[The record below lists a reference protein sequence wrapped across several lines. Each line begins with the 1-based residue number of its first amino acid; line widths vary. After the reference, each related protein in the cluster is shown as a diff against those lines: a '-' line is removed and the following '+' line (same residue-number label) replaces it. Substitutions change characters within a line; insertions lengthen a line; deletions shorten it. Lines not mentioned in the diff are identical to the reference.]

1 MGSLAETQ
9 IIPAKISDE
18 EANLFAMQLAGA
30 TVLPMVLTSALEL
43 DLLEIISKNVAL
55 SGGQLSATEIASHL
69 PTKNPAAP
77 VMVDRILR
85 LLAAYS
91 ILTCSVRKL
100 PDGSVERLYGLGP
113 VCKYLTRNED
123 GVSLAALCHLNRD
136 RVFME
141 SWYHLKDAVLEGGI
155 PFNKAFGM
163 DAFEYQGADPRF
175 NKVFNNGMSNHTTIV
190 MTKILET
197 YKGFEGL
204 NSLVDVGGGIGV
216 TLRMIVSKHPHIKGI
231 LYDLSH
237 VIEEAVS
244 YPGIEHVGGDMF
256 VNVPKADAIFM
267 KWICH
272 DWSDQHCLKFLTN
285 CYEALPD
292 NGKVIVAESILPVV
306 PDSSL
311 LTKEVVHMDCLMLA
325 HNPGGKER
333 TEKEFEALA
342 KDSGFQGFQ
351 VVCRAYGTHI
361 MEFLK
366 NI

>member
-9 IIPAKISDE
+9 ITPAKISDE

-43 DLLEIISKNVAL
+43 DLLEIISKNVDYA
-55 SGGQLSATEIASHL
+55 GGQLSASEIASHL
-69 PTKNPAAP
+69 QTKNPGAP

-91 ILTCSVRKL
+91 ILTCSVQR
-100 PDGSVERLYGLGP
+100 
-113 VCKYLTRNED
+113 D

-155 PFNKAFGM
+155 PFNMAFGM
-163 DAFEYQGADPRF
+163 DAFEYQGSDPRF

-204 NSLVDVGGGIGV
+204 TSLVDVGGGIGV

-237 VIEEAVS
+237 VIQEAVS

-272 DWSDQHCLKFLTN
+272 DWSDQHCLKFLKN

-292 NGKVIVAESILPVV
+292 NGKMIVAESILPVV

-342 KDSGFQGFQ
+342 KGSGFQGFQ

-366 NI
+366 KI